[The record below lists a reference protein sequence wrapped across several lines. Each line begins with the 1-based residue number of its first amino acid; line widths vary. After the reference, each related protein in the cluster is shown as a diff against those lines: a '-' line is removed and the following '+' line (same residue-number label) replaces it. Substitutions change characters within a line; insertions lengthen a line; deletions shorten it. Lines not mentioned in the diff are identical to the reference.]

1 MAFQAYG
8 RLLVE
13 FSYFKYLWR
22 VLVEL
27 DDECPAVVGNLRNAC
42 KRWTRMLRI
51 LGGYG
56 ADPQTS
62 GNFYM
67 AVVQASLLFGK
78 ESCVMYLRI
87 GRTLGSFHHR
97 FVLLTGKDVSKE
109 WHGGQVDLS
118 ISGRENEG
126 SGAGGGGDVLPLT
139 TEYCLPVYHHL
150 MNTGAMSGG
159 GATARGAGVDKMVGS
174 GWN

>member
-126 SGAGGGGDVLPLT
+126 SGAGGGGDIRPQ
-139 TEYCLPVYHHL
+139 PP
-150 MNTGAMSGG
+150 
-159 GATARGAGVDKMVGS
+159 
-174 GWN
+174 